1 MMWRGFALAVVGTV
15 LACARPQ
22 TAASPNA
29 GRAAASDE
37 QAIRRVEEE
46 VVAATDHNDAA
57 TLDRL
62 FAPDWT
68 FVNPA
73 GILLDKERFLG
84 MMRAGTLHLGSYTVD
99 SMSVRVY
106 GAAAVVIYRSS
117 VVGTLRGTDITSR
130 RRRTTF
136 LIKRG
141 GQWLVVAQ
149 QSTPIVGG

>member
-1 MMWRGFALAVVGTV
+1 MMWRRFALAMLGTV
-15 LACARPQ
+15 LTCSRPH
-22 TAASPNA
+22 AEVSPDA
-29 GRAAASDE
+29 GGAAASDE

-99 SMSVRVY
+99 SMNVRVY

-117 VVGTLRGTDITSR
+117 VVGSLRGTDITSR

-136 LIKRG
+136 LVKRD

-149 QSTPIVGG
+149 QSTPIVRG